1 MIIYRIDEGEP
12 RKEIEVLRC
21 IVSHIAQATLCH
33 AVIACSRP
41 WAESM
46 YDSLIKGEQTSQWSL
61 RLRWKPWYV
70 LLTRTPCSPVFCCRR
85 TSALSSSWARYAYS
99 SGSQVCKQL
108 SFLVF
113 RRQMIG
119 RTC

>member
-1 MIIYRIDEGEP
+1 MIICRIDEGEP

-70 LLTRTPCSPVFCCRR
+70 LPHTYTVFSGLLLPTYISPVFKLGSLRIFFR
-85 TSALSSSWARYAYS
+85 LS
-99 SGSQVCKQL
+99 GVQTIVLPCL
-108 SFLVF
+108 P
-113 RRQMIG
+113 
-119 RTC
+119 